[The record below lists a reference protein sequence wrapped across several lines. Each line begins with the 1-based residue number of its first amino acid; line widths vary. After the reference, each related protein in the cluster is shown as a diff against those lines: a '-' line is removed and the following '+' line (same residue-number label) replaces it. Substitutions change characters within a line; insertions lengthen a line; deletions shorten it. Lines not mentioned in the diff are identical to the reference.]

1 MYTGYIYKITNTID
15 DKIYIGKTVN
25 LEKRWYQ
32 HRRRKE
38 NKVLYKAFD
47 KYGIKNFTFEE
58 VISIKSKNK
67 EILNFILNIL
77 EIFYIKKFDSY
88 NKGYN
93 CTLGGEGTIGRIV
106 SEENRMNLRNSHL
119 GHKHTEE
126 QKEKIG
132 AALKGRNRDHEM
144 IIKAALKRRKPI
156 LQYSLDGEFVQE
168 YEGPTLIEGI
178 HAAGVIYCCKNHL
191 VQSQGYIWKY
201 KESEDFPL
209 KIEVKRTFHL
219 KGRPVYQYTKQGEFV
234 NKYNSINEASGMTDI
249 KSSAI
254 RNNLS
259 GQSKS
264 AGGYVW
270 SYEEKGG
277 NV

>member
-1 MYTGYIYKITNTID
+1 MYAGYIYKITNTIND
-15 DKIYIGKTVN
+15 RIYIGKTVN

-32 HRRRKE
+32 HRRMKE
-38 NKVLYKAFD
+38 NKVLYKAFV
-47 KYGIKNFTFEE
+47 KYGIENFTFEE
-58 VISIKSKNK
+58 VIRVKSKDK
-67 EILNFILNIL
+67 ETLNFILNIL
-77 EIFYIKKFDSY
+77 ETFYIKKFDSY

-132 AALKGRNRDHEM
+132 TALRGRTRDHEM
-144 IIKAALKRRKPI
+144 INNAALKRRKSI
-156 LQYSLDGEFVQE
+156 LQYSLDGEFIQE
-168 YEGPTLIEGI
+168 YEGLTLIEGV
-178 HAAGVIYCCKNHL
+178 HAAGIIQCCKKCL
-191 VQSQGYIWKY
+191 GQSQGYIWRY
-201 KESEDFPL
+201 KESEAFPL
-209 KIEVKRTFHL
+209 KIEVKETFHL
-219 KGRPVYQYTKQGEFV
+219 KGRAVYQYTKQGEFIS
-234 NKYNSINEASGMTDI
+234 KFNSINEASNMTDI

-270 SYEEKGG
+270 SYKKKGG

>member
-1 MYTGYIYKITNTID
+1 MYTGYIYKITNTIN
-15 DKIYIGKTVN
+15 DKIYIGKTIN

-32 HRRRKE
+32 HRRMKE

-47 KYGIKNFTFEE
+47 KYGIENFTFEE
-58 VISIKSKNK
+58 VVNIKSEDK
-67 EILNFILNIL
+67 ETLNFILDIL
-77 EIFYIKKFDSY
+77 ETFYIKKFDSY

-93 CTLGGEGTIGRIV
+93 CTLGGEGTVGRVV
-106 SEENRMNLRNSHL
+106 SEENRINLRNSHL
-119 GHKHTEE
+119 GYKHTEE

-132 AALKGRNRDHEM
+132 NALRGKSRDHGM
-144 IIKAALKRRKPI
+144 IAKAALKRRKPI
-156 LQYSLDGEFVQE
+156 LQYSLDGEFIQE
-168 YEGPTLIEGI
+168 YEGPTLIKGI
-178 HAAGVIYCCKNHL
+178 YAAGIIYCCKNIL
-191 VQSQGYIWKY
+191 RQSQGYIWRY

-209 KIEVKRTFHL
+209 KIEATGMFHI
-219 KGRPVYQYTKQGEFV
+219 KGKPVYQYTKQGEFV
-234 NKYNSINEASGMTDI
+234 NEYNSINEASNMTDI

-264 AGGYVW
+264 AGGYIW
-270 SYEEKGG
+270 SYEKKGG